1 MSASMWSG
9 QSSTVTVSA
18 EPVEVKR
25 ALFLRAEAEAR
36 ISRSDVE

>member
-1 MSASMWSG
+1 MSASMWSV
-9 QSSTVTVSA
+9 QSSTFTVSA

-25 ALFLRAEAEAR
+25 LFLRAEAEAR